1 MDFFC
6 LNISILSR
14 LLLSMVAIAGRFFK
28 PHTLPKLSQH
38 HPTSSNLN
46 HPLLTSLNVYHPLQT
61 SPILPNRNQP
71 HTSTTILNQPLPNK
85 LPNLT
90 ITQISSLSQAKQ
102 IWTNNQTNTNL
113 SQLHSQPYQNP
124 DYFSQPNPASACQPT
139 QRHTW
144 SILEAYV
151 LEL

>member
-1 MDFFC
+1 M
-6 LNISILSR
+6 STILSEH
-14 LLLSMVAIAGRFFK
+14 LNPILANKS
-28 PHTLPKLSQH
+28 PKL
-38 HPTSSNLN
+38 TSIQQIS
-46 HPLLTSLNVYHPLQT
+46 
-61 SPILPNRNQP
+61 
-71 HTSTTILNQPLPNK
+71 
-85 LPNLT
+85 PNLKYSL
-90 ITQISSLSQAKQ
+90 TQPKQ